1 MILLYFAFQKYQEY
15 QEDYAWTEVHNRANA
30 SFMQKAEDLKLKDV
44 SLHTY
49 DGYRTT
55 DTEFHYSDMTCS
67 NLEEC
72 ISEFSEIWSLKN
84 KLSTKVIFEGKEC
97 WIMIRDIICG
107 EDVYRW
113 RNGNFYK
120 NGECIR
126 KSSSSNQESQE
137 SSTHKNQSAYK
148 KNKYSKSTGN
158 KSYNS
163 NREYDDPDDY
173 AEDNWEDYSDDYE
186 DGYEDAYD
194 DWE

>member
-72 ISEFSEIWSLKN
+72 ISDFSEIWSLKN
-84 KLSTKVIFEGKEC
+84 KLSTKVIFEPK
-97 WIMIRDIICG
+97 R
-107 EDVYRW
+107 R
-113 RNGNFYK
+113 K
-120 NGECIR
+120 R
-126 KSSSSNQESQE
+126 KS
-137 SSTHKNQSAYK
+137 
-148 KNKYSKSTGN
+148 
-158 KSYNS
+158 
-163 NREYDDPDDY
+163 
-173 AEDNWEDYSDDYE
+173 
-186 DGYEDAYD
+186 
-194 DWE
+194 